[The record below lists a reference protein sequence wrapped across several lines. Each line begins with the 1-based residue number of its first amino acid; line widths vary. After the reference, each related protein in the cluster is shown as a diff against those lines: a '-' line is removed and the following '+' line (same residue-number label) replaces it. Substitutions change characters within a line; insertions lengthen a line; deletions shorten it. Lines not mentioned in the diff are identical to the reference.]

1 MRSKLSLVTVG
12 VLALAVAGVAVASA
26 ASSSSGA
33 ADQPVQVI
41 RLVARQ
47 VQVTP
52 LDFGAPGFSPGD
64 QEVVAADLY
73 RGGRK
78 VGQDASVCQV
88 VRVANNAA
96 TVQCFITLSLP
107 DGQITTQGLA
117 ISTGAGPGTFSLAIT
132 GGTGAYRT
140 AHGRMR
146 VTATATDE
154 VPLTLRLIR

>member
-1 MRSKLSLVTVG
+1 MRSKLSLVAVG
-12 VLALAVAGVAVASA
+12 ALAVASVAVASA
-26 ASSSSGA
+26 ASSGA
-33 ADQPVQVI
+33 RASDHPVQVI

-52 LDFGAPGFSPGD
+52 LDVGAPGFSPGD

-73 RGGRK
+73 RDGRK
-78 VGQDASVCQV
+78 VGQNASSCQV

-107 DGQITTQGLA
+107 DGQISTQGLA

-140 AHGRMR
+140 AHGQMR

-154 VPLTLRLIR
+154 VPLTLQLLR